1 MVSLRALL
9 CAAALLAPPG
19 VGAAVVASER
29 PPLREVQEID
39 GALLAIAIADEVRRR
54 CDAIAP
60 RWLRAYARLSSL
72 EARAAELGYSDA
84 EIEDYIES
92 EDEKARMRR
101 LGEAYVRQ
109 QGYDPAVTAE
119 LCAFGRDEIASGSAV
134 GRLLREK

>member
-1 MVSLRALL
+1 MVKLRGLL

-39 GALLAIAIADEVRRR
+39 GALLAIAIADEVRRT

-60 RWLRAYARLSSL
+60 RWLRAYGRLNAL
-72 EARAAELGYSDA
+72 RGRAEALGYSDA
-84 EIEDYIES
+84 EIEDYVES
-92 EDEKARMRR
+92 EAEKARMRR

-109 QGYDPAVTAE
+109 RGYDPSVTAE
-119 LCAFGRDEIASGSAV
+119 LCAFGRDEIARGSAV
-134 GRLLREK
+134 GALLREK